1 MNETEAPTAQSPTID
16 DRLIKAIVE
25 NWQAEKKGAATY
37 RTLGER
43 EVESSKRLAF
53 FELAAEEERHADLW
67 AGRLKEL
74 GSPTPSYTGSATG
87 MADCLAYR
95 IGGEFATLR
104 RIELDE
110 RKDIARYGR
119 QIQELDDEPSIRIL
133 NGVIASEKKHSRTL
147 RDLVRGALPGLLRT
161 ESSSVLDP
169 FAALEELRAK
179 RGRRNPASW
188 IGDAIYGVNDG
199 LGAIFGI
206 VSGVS
211 GATSGD
217 SHYVLLAGI
226 AGMIASA
233 LSMGSGAYLASKSE
247 REIFEAEFGRK
258 KEEIEADPQT
268 ARKELSLIYQTK
280 GVPKIDADKMA
291 EHLSKNPQQFLK
303 ALAAEEL
310 NLTEDALSNP
320 LVSATTGM
328 LSTAVGAFVPI
339 VPFFFLHGWPAVIA
353 AATVSLLAHFAVGA
367 AKTLIT
373 VRSWWSS
380 GFEMT
385 AVGAVVGLITYF
397 IGLGLG
403 HIGV

>member
-1 MNETEAPTAQSPTID
+1 MEAELEKPVN
-16 DRLIKAIVE
+16 DRLVKAIQE
-25 NWQAEKKGAATY
+25 NWQTEKKGAATY
-37 RTLGER
+37 RTLSER
-43 EVESSKRLAF
+43 EVDVRNKAAF
-53 FELAAEEERHADLW
+53 NELAEAEESHAALWESRLLDLE
-67 AGRLKEL
+67 AEV
-74 GSPTPSYTGSATG
+74 PSYSGSQSG

-110 RKDIARYGR
+110 RKDIARYAR
-119 QIQELDDEPSIRIL
+119 QIHDFADAGSIKVL
-133 NGVIASEKKHSRTL
+133 NTVIADEKKHSRIL
-147 RDLVRGALPGLLRT
+147 RDLVRGALPPVLRNDINT
-161 ESSSVLDP
+161 VRDP
-169 FAALEELRAK
+169 QEALQELRAK
-179 RGRRNPASW
+179 RGRRSPASW

-211 GATSGD
+211 GATSGN
-217 SHYVLLAGI
+217 SHYVLLSGL

-258 KEEIEADPQT
+258 REEIEADINV
-268 ARKELSLIYQTK
+268 ARQELSLIYQTK
-280 GVPKIDADKMA
+280 GLPEEDADRMA
-291 EHLSKNPQQFLK
+291 EHLSRNSDQFLK
-303 ALAAEEL
+303 TLAAEEL

-320 LVSATTGM
+320 LVSAATGM

-339 VPFFFLHGWPAVIA
+339 IPFFFLHGYPAVIA
-353 AATVSLLAHFAVGA
+353 AAAVSLGAHFAVGA

-385 AVGAVVGLITYF
+385 AVGAVVGIVTYI

-403 HIGV
+403 HLGV

>member
-1 MNETEAPTAQSPTID
+1 MEKELDRVVD
-16 DRLIKAIVE
+16 DRLIKALNE

-43 EVESSKRLAF
+43 EINGDRKLTYAALA
-53 FELAAEEERHADLW
+53 EAEESHAKMWESRIVSLCGD
-67 AGRLKEL
+67 EPVYS
-74 GSPTPSYTGSATG
+74 GSPSG

-119 QIQELDDEPSIRIL
+119 QIQELGDEPSVKIL
-133 NGVIASEKKHSRTL
+133 NTVIADEKKHSRTL
-147 RDLVRGALPGLLRT
+147 RDLVRGTLPPLLRNDT
-161 ESSSVLDP
+161 GTVRDP
-169 FAALEELRAK
+169 GAALAELRSK
-179 RGRRNPASW
+179 RGHRNTASW

-211 GATSGD
+211 GATSGN
-217 SHYVLLAGI
+217 SHYVLLSGL

-233 LSMGSGAYLASKSE
+233 LSMGSGAYLAAKSE
-247 REIFEAEFGRK
+247 REIFDAEFRRK
-258 KEEIEADPQT
+258 REEIVGDLPL
-268 ARKELSLIYQTK
+268 ARHELSLIYQTK
-280 GVPKIDADKMA
+280 GVPTLDADRMA
-291 EHLSKNPQQFLK
+291 EHLSRNSEQFVK
-303 ALAAEEL
+303 TLAAEEL
-310 NLTEDALSNP
+310 SLSEDALSNP
-320 LVSATTGM
+320 VVSAMTGS
-328 LSTAVGAFVPI
+328 LSTAVGAFFPI
-339 VPFFFLHGWPAVIA
+339 IPFLFMHGYPAVIA
-353 AATVSLLAHFAVGA
+353 AAVISLAAHFAVGA

-385 AVGAVVGLITYF
+385 AVGAIVGIVTYLIGF
-397 IGLGLG
+397 GLG

>member
-1 MNETEAPTAQSPTID
+1 MMEAEAAPLVD
-16 DRLIKAIVE
+16 EKLIRALSE
-25 NWQAEKKGAATY
+25 NWQSEKKGAATY

-43 EVESSKRLAF
+43 EEEPVRKAAYLGLA
-53 FELAAEEERHADLW
+53 EDEEVHAQLWEDRISALGADLP
-67 AGRLKEL
+67 AYS
-74 GSPTPSYTGSATG
+74 GSPTG

-119 QIQELDDEPSIRIL
+119 QLLELNDAPSITIL
-133 NGVIASEKKHSRTL
+133 NKVITSEKVHSRTL
-147 RDLVRGALPGLLRT
+147 RDLVRGTLPSLLRNET
-161 ESSSVLDP
+161 GSVLDP
-169 FAALEELRAK
+169 VAALQELRAK

-211 GATSGD
+211 GATSGN
-217 SHYVLLAGI
+217 SHYVLLAGL

-258 KEEIEADPQT
+258 REEVESDPDT
-268 ARKELSLIYQTK
+268 GRKELSLIYQTK
-280 GVPKIDADKMA
+280 GVPRLDADRMA
-291 EHLSKNPQQFLK
+291 EHLSRNSEQFVRT
-303 ALAAEEL
+303 LAAEEL

-320 LVSATTGM
+320 IVSATTGM

-339 VPFFFLHGWPAVIA
+339 IPFFFLHGYPAVIA
-353 AATVSLLAHFAVGA
+353 AASVSLAAHFAVGA

-385 AVGAVVGLITYF
+385 AVGAVVGIITYL

>member
-1 MNETEAPTAQSPTID
+1 MVTEAERPVE
-16 DRLIKAIVE
+16 DRLVSALNE
-25 NWQAEKKGAATY
+25 NWLAEKQGAATY
-37 RTLGER
+37 RTLAER
-43 EVESSKRLAF
+43 EIDSERKTAF
-53 FELAAEEERHADLW
+53 TELASAEEAHAALW
-67 AGRLKEL
+67 ESRIVAL
-74 GSPTPSYTGSATG
+74 GGMAPVYTGSPSG

-95 IGGEFATLR
+95 IGGDFATLR

-119 QIQELDDEPSIRIL
+119 QILELADEPSVKIL
-133 NGVIASEKKHSRTL
+133 NVVMADEKKHSKILRSLIRGTL
-147 RDLVRGALPGLLRT
+147 PPLLRT
-161 ESSSVLDP
+161 EGGTVRDP
-169 FAALEELRAK
+169 QAALEELRSK
-179 RGRRNPASW
+179 RGRKSPASW

-211 GATSGD
+211 GATAND
-217 SHYVLLAGI
+217 SRVVLLSGL

-233 LSMGSGAYLASKSE
+233 LSMGAGAYLASKSE

-258 KEEIEADPQT
+258 KDEITSDPT
-268 ARKELSLIYQTK
+268 LAREELSLIYQTK
-280 GVPKIDADKMA
+280 GLPALDADRMA
-291 EHLSKNPQQFLK
+291 DHLSKNSEQFVRT
-303 ALAAEEL
+303 LAAEEL

-320 LVSATTGM
+320 LVSAATGM

-339 VPFFFLHGWPAVIA
+339 IPFFFLHGFTAVIVA
-353 AATVSLLAHFAVGA
+353 AIVSLAAHFAVGA

-373 VRSWWSS
+373 VRTWWSS
-380 GFEMT
+380 GLEMT
-385 AVGAVVGLITYF
+385 AVGAVVGVVTYL